1 MLSYK
6 NHTITTDG
14 DKIIIDGEAV
24 KVIEN
29 PEYTYKINK
38 TCISAQ
44 GGAQG
49 LYNFMEDLIREDFAR
64 CWTEAVIDGAAR
76 ISARRAAR

>member
-24 KVIEN
+24 KVTEN

-49 LYNFMEDLIREDFAR
+49 LYDFLEDLIKEDFAL
-64 CWTEAVIDGAAR
+64 CWAEAVIDGATKISSRRPAR
-76 ISARRAAR
+76 